1 VYSEMTGGVE
11 GEGATDDRAGRDL
24 LQEVIARPFVGA
36 GIGSDDQGLPSVSRE
51 VLHEP

>member
-1 VYSEMTGGVE
+1 MYGEMTGGVE
-11 GEGATDDRAGRDL
+11 GKGAMDDRAGRDF

-36 GIGSDDQGLPSVSRE
+36 GICSDDQGLPSVSRE